1 MFAGRALRRRVGG
14 GELRAD
20 KHKRRRGVMWLGD
33 GREGEVGDCAWS
45 KDDAVGGAAVLE
57 VAEFLTL
64 RHVVAGLDVGV
75 DDAGG
80 DVRHADRHEGHQADD
95 GIVGVDAD
103 DRPCGD
109 MRQVGLGVRRLDRA
123 GAL

>member
-1 MFAGRALRRRVGG
+1 MLAVASFERTSTSGALGSCGWGMAARVNSAIAPGR
-14 GELRAD
+14 
-20 KHKRRRGVMWLGD
+20 KTTQW
-33 GREGEVGDCAWS
+33 
-45 KDDAVGGAAVLE
+45 GAAVLE

-95 GIVGVDAD
+95 GIVGIDED
-103 DRPCGD
+103 GRPCGD
-109 MRQVGLGVRRLDRA
+109 MRQVGLEFVGSTA
-123 GAL
+123 SAPSESASE